1 MILNS
6 ECLILFV
13 SARSKCTFKDAIQNE
28 MIAYQVSGGSS
39 LRSVNCFTPLSY
51 YMRYHNIRQSGNN
64 TLVMLF
70 LKIVKFTF
78 ALGNGDCHKY

>member
-6 ECLILFV
+6 ECFILFV

-51 YMRYHNIRQSGNN
+51 MRYNNIRQSGNN
-64 TLVMLF
+64 ALVMLF
-70 LKIVKFTF
+70 FT
-78 ALGNGDCHKY
+78 NS